1 MGTDQRDI
9 DAAGNQGFEC
19 GVGRWVGKAV
29 EPPVLQV
36 GDARRELK
44 AEQGEERKDVL
55 GIAAAVSVVTTD
67 RDIAVVVQQ
76 TVKDMQ
82 GFARRCRDH
91 LGMERRIAIGE
102 VGVEL
107 ASGNVAVMG
116 IDAASIAGEAA
127 GPEELAVR
135 G

>member
-1 MGTDQRDI
+1 M
-9 DAAGNQGFEC
+9 
-19 GVGRWVGKAV
+19 

-36 GDARRELK
+36 WDARRELK

-55 GIAAAVSVVTTD
+55 GIAAAVSVVTAD
-67 RDIAVVVQQ
+67 CDIAVVVQQ

-82 GFARRCRDH
+82 SFARRCRDH
-91 LGMERRIAIGE
+91 LGMERRVAVGE
-102 VGVEL
+102 VRVEL
-107 ASGNVAVMG
+107 ASGHVAVMG
-116 IDAASIAGEAA
+116 VDAAGIAGEAA